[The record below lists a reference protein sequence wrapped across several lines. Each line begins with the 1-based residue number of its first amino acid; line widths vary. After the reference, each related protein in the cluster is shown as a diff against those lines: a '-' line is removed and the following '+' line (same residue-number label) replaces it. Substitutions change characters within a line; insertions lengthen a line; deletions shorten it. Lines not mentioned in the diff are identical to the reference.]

1 MVSVLSCHQWAGA
14 CERAIAYFLG
24 FALELSYDNQFKKCD
39 RPRYHQ
45 PKNLHSRITML
56 HNLQQSH
63 QQEIQTIT
71 QVLAK
76 ITSRTADQIKP
87 LLDAMLKQLIEPQQ
101 RPFYET
107 ATPTEWSIAFQE
119 WVDSHRTLNL
129 PTLSDEAISRESI
142 YGDRG

>member
-1 MVSVLSCHQWAGA
+1 
-14 CERAIAYFLG
+14 
-24 FALELSYDNQFKKCD
+24 
-39 RPRYHQ
+39 
-45 PKNLHSRITML
+45 ML
-56 HNLQQSH
+56 QNLQQTH

-71 QVLAK
+71 QVLVK
-76 ITSRTADQIKP
+76 ITSRTPAQIKP

-101 RPFYET
+101 PAFYKT
-107 ATPTEWSIAFQE
+107 ATPAEWSRAFQE

>member
-1 MVSVLSCHQWAGA
+1 
-14 CERAIAYFLG
+14 
-24 FALELSYDNQFKKCD
+24 
-39 RPRYHQ
+39 
-45 PKNLHSRITML
+45 ML
-56 HNLQQSH
+56 HDLQQSH
-63 QQEIQTIT
+63 PQDIQTIT

-76 ITSRTADQIKP
+76 ITNRTPAQIKP
-87 LLDAMLKQLIEPQQ
+87 LLDAMLKRLIEPQKP
-101 RPFYET
+101 PFYET

>member
-1 MVSVLSCHQWAGA
+1 
-14 CERAIAYFLG
+14 
-24 FALELSYDNQFKKCD
+24 
-39 RPRYHQ
+39 
-45 PKNLHSRITML
+45 ML
-56 HNLQQSH
+56 HDLQQTH
-63 QQEIQTIT
+63 QQDIQTIT

-76 ITSRTADQIKP
+76 ITNRTPAQIKP
-87 LLDAMLKQLIEPQQ
+87 LLDAMLKRLIEPQQ

>member
-1 MVSVLSCHQWAGA
+1 
-14 CERAIAYFLG
+14 
-24 FALELSYDNQFKKCD
+24 
-39 RPRYHQ
+39 
-45 PKNLHSRITML
+45 ML

-101 RPFYET
+101 RPLYET